1 MTGFDQITGHEE
13 TIRHLR
19 DSVRL
24 GKVNHAYIIEG
35 PEGFG
40 KRTIASAFAQALECE
55 HTDIAPCGECH
66 SCRQASSGSHPDIK
80 WVLPD
85 PEKPGQIRVD
95 DIRTQIVSDVA
106 ILPYQGKYKV
116 YIVPEA
122 EKMNPAAQNAL
133 LKTLEEPPSYAVILL
148 LTKNAASFLETIRSR
163 CVLLALKPVRE
174 AQIEEY
180 LMKHVQIPDYQARLC
195 AAFAQG
201 SIGMALRLA
210 TSAQFQEL
218 REEGVSLVRR
228 IRDLSVTELII
239 YIKELAERRNKS
251 KESYPDFVK
260 DYLDILTV
268 WFRDVL
274 YFKATRDADRLIFR
288 DQLQLIRAR
297 SQVSSYEGIET
308 ILQAL
313 DKARQRL
320 DASVS
325 FELTMELLFLTIKE
339 N

>member
-1 MTGFDQITGHEE
+1 
-13 TIRHLR
+13 
-19 DSVRL
+19 
-24 GKVNHAYIIEG
+24 
-35 PEGFG
+35 
-40 KRTIASAFAQALECE
+40 
-55 HTDIAPCGECH
+55 
-66 SCRQASSGSHPDIK
+66 
-80 WVLPD
+80 
-85 PEKPGQIRVD
+85 VD
-95 DIRTQIVSDVA
+95 DIRRQIVSDVP
-106 ILPYQGKYKV
+106 ILPYQGQYKV
-116 YIVPEA
+116 YIMPEA

-148 LTKNAASFLETIRSR
+148 LTVNAESFLETIRSR
-163 CVLLALKPVRE
+163 CVLLTLKPVRE
-174 AQIEEY
+174 TQVEEY
-180 LMKHVQIPDYQARLC
+180 LMQHVQIPDYQARLC
-195 AAFAQG
+195 ASFAQG
-201 SIGMALRLA
+201 SIGAALRLA
-210 TSAQFQEL
+210 TSQQFQQL

-239 YIKELAERRNKS
+239 YIKELAERKNKS

-288 DQLQLIRAR
+288 DQLQLIRSR